1 MCSSAQHDPGPRI
14 AHAFLPLGNQPVFN
28 LDLGVALILDIDL
41 KLRERPSVADE
52 ALVLSGPAGW
62 SRLASVWFV
71 WFGSAPTLQVGGGGW
86 EKDKERSQM
95 ESLRPVRCLPDA
107 A

>member
-52 ALVLSGPAGW
+52 ALVL
-62 SRLASVWFV
+62 
-71 WFGSAPTLQVGGGGW
+71 
-86 EKDKERSQM
+86 
-95 ESLRPVRCLPDA
+95 
-107 A
+107 